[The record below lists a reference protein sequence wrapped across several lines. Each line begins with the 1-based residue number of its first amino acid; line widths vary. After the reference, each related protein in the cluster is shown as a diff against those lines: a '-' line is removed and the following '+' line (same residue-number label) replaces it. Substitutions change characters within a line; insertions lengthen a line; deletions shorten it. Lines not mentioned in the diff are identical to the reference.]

1 MHIGKLK
8 LVSNSFEKSGLK
20 PYIDMNS
27 DVTKEAKN
35 DFEKKKF
42 KLRNNVVFAKL
53 WKICEKEILNL
64 S

>member
-1 MHIGKLK
+1 
-8 LVSNSFEKSGLK
+8 
-20 PYIDMNS
+20 MNS
-27 DVTKEAKN
+27 GVTKEAKN